1 MGTQQGRDIEIM
13 NSFEIV
19 VAPDES
25 GIMKVDHGY
34 FVTRKEQCESFQRGY
49 DIES

>member
-1 MGTQQGRDIEIM
+1 M

-25 GIMKVDHGY
+25 GAMTVDHAY
-34 FVTRKEQCESFQRGY
+34 FVTRKEQCES
-49 DIES
+49 